1 MRELIVYYC
10 KKCGRYGFYQVARN
24 AVCPVCQIPMSIFP
38 MSYQYFMDL
47 DYTLRDQLISEQIA
61 GIPAAA
67 PSVVQRITEEDRK
80 NNSRGDVAGMKAQ
93 YDALVLENRQLHQK
107 NAELEETIVW
117 MHDMIWDLTLK
128 LREAPRP

>member
-1 MRELIVYYC
+1 
-10 KKCGRYGFYQVARN
+10 
-24 AVCPVCQIPMSIFP
+24 

-93 YDALVLENRQLHQK
+93 YDALVLENRRLHQK